1 MNKVLLVGRVGQDP
15 EIRFSP
21 AGTVFARVS
30 LATERSRKADGV
42 WVSETDWHTVIQI
55 ARALSSV
62 TAKKGDLV
70 AIEGALR
77 SRKWEK
83 DGEKNWITE
92 IISSRVRVLTKNRK
106 DKLAEQSVQDPESE
120 TLATE
125 EFDTTEIPF

>member
-77 SRKWEK
+77 SRSWEK

-106 DKLAEQSVQDPESE
+106 DKLAEQNVQDPESE

>member
-83 DGEKNWITE
+83 DGEKNWVTE

-106 DKLAEQSVQDPESE
+106 DKLAEQNVQDPESE

>member
-21 AGTVFARVS
+21 SGTVFARVS

-55 ARALSSV
+55 AKALSSV

-70 AIEGALR
+70 AVEGALR
-77 SRKWEK
+77 SRSWEK

-92 IISSRVRVLTKNRK
+92 VISSRVRVLTKNRK
-106 DKLAEQSVQDPESE
+106 DKQTEQSDPDPETE
-120 TLATE
+120 TFATE

>member
-15 EIRFSP
+15 EIRFSQ

-30 LATERSRKADGV
+30 LATERSRKVDGV

-55 ARALSSV
+55 AKALSAV

-77 SRKWEK
+77 SRSWEK
-83 DGEKNWITE
+83 DGEKHLITE

-106 DKLAEQSVQDPESE
+106 DRLAEQSGPDPETE